1 MKKRWL
7 WAGLGLCLLVLAVFA
22 RLWLLTDGLLLP
34 GQVPSENDLPP
45 LLTHAPAFSETA
57 EDGLLN
63 INQADE
69 QALMQLPGIGETL
82 ARRIVEYRRSYGD
95 FSALEELM
103 AVEGMGPAR
112 LARLRPYATVK

>member
-7 WAGLGLCLLVLAVFA
+7 WAGLGLCLLALAVFV

-82 ARRIVEYRRSYGD
+82 ARRIVEYRRSYRN